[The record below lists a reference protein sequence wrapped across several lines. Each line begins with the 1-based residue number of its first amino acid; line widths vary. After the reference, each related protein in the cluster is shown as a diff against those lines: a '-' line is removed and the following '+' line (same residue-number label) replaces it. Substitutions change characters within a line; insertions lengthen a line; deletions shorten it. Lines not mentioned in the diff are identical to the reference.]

1 MKKIVCLVFA
11 LMLCLSVAM
20 AEAPVSPTSLL
31 KVIVDPEGPAFL
43 PVDEAFMGPY
53 AANFQRQI
61 ELCNRE
67 VPKLAASSVEEY
79 FAGIDAKA
87 IVGADELN
95 VYEMYGLVVAGF
107 KAEDGDYT
115 ITIQFPTPYT
125 PGDKVAVAMGTDN
138 GENVDW
144 TAVEGNITD
153 DGSVQFVVGIET
165 LLALQAGVAMIAVIS
180 K

>member
-11 LMLCLSVAM
+11 LLMCLSIAM
-20 AEAPVSPTSLL
+20 AEAPQSPSSLL
-31 KVIVDPEGPAFL
+31 KVIVEPEGPAFL
-43 PVDEAFMGPY
+43 PVDEAFMGP
-53 AANFQRQI
+53 AVANFQRQI
-61 ELCNRE
+61 DLCNRE
-67 VPKLAASSVEEY
+67 IPKLAASSIDEY

-95 VYEMYGLVVAGF
+95 VYEMYGLVVSGF
-107 KAEDGDYT
+107 KPEDGDTT

-125 PGDKVAVAMGTDN
+125 AGDKVAVATGLDN

-153 DGSVQFVVGIET
+153 DGCVKFT
-165 LLALQAGVAMIAVIS
+165 LDIDTVLALQNGLAMIAIIS